1 MSCISSD
8 TEPSSPI
15 TSDSDPSSAT
25 ESIDEPTADASS
37 VADPS
42 SITTSDAEPA
52 SSIGLYM
59 NNGRGV
65 LLAVVQPGITVSTH
79 DGLLINVIDGVDA
92 AVTQLGI
99 VHSVNAN
106 DGTTVPVP
114 VTQFGT
120 TVSVHVVLLLT

>member
-8 TEPSSPI
+8 IEPSSPI

-25 ESIDEPTADASS
+25 ESVVDPAKMDSPT
-37 VADPS
+37 ADPS
-42 SITTSDAEPA
+42 SIITSDAEPA
-52 SSIGLYM
+52 NMIGLYM

-79 DGLLINVIDGVDA
+79 DGLLIKSIDGVDA

-99 VHSVNAN
+99 LHSVNAIA
-106 DGTTVPVP
+106 GETAPVP
-114 VTQFGT
+114 VVADGM
-120 TVSVHVVLLLT
+120 TVSVHEVVLLT

>member
-15 TSDSDPSSAT
+15 TSESDPSSVT
-25 ESIDEPTADASS
+25 ESVVEPIKAASS

-42 SITTSDAEPA
+42 SVTTSDAEPA
-52 SSIGLYM
+52 SSIGLYI

-79 DGLLINVIDGVDA
+79 DGLLIRLIDGDVA
-92 AVTQLGI
+92 AVTQFGML
-99 VHSVNAN
+99 HSVNATA
-106 DGTTVPVP
+106 GETVPVP
-114 VTQFGT
+114 VVQLGIV
-120 TVSVHVVLLLT
+120 VSVHVTLPEI

>member
-15 TSDSDPSSAT
+15 TSDSDPSSVTA
-25 ESIDEPTADASS
+25 SNDDPTNASS
-37 VADPS
+37 STADPS

-52 SSIGLYM
+52 NSIGLYM
-59 NNGRGV
+59 NSGRGM

-79 DGLLINVIDGVDA
+79 DGLLIKLIDGDDA

-99 VHSVNAN
+99 LHSVNAIA
-106 DGTTVPVP
+106 GETAPVP
-114 VTQFGT
+114 VVADGMM
-120 TVSVHVVLLLT
+120 VSVHEVVLLT

>member
-25 ESIDEPTADASS
+25 KSVVDPSADAASIL
-37 VADPS
+37 DPS
-42 SITTSDAEPA
+42 RVTTSVAEPA
-52 SSIGLYM
+52 SKIGLYM

-65 LLAVVQPGITVSTH
+65 LLAVVQPGITFSTH
-79 DGLLINVIDGVDA
+79 DGLLISVIDGVDA

-99 VHSVNAN
+99 LHSVNAN
-106 DGTTVPVP
+106 DGTGVAAA
-114 VTQFGT
+114 VTQFGI
-120 TVSVHVVLLLT
+120 TVSVHVLLLLT